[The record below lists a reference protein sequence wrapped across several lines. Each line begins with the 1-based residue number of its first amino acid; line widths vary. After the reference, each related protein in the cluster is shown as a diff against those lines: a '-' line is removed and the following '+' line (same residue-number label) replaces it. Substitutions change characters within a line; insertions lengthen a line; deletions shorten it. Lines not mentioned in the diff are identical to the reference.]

1 MVFLI
6 GIIGGTISGIIYAW
20 LTWKMMKMENET
32 KWTLLEQRIMV
43 VFSFI
48 ILAFFVGPLISH
60 LYSKQF
66 LLGGSAAI
74 WGFGLSTTLPVAVL
88 VLFRIF
94 QKRQQILLLLILNAA
109 AIFAI
114 CWLIPILYNWIMG

>member
-1 MVFLI
+1 MVLLI
-6 GIIGGTISGIIYAW
+6 GLIGGTISGITYAW
-20 LTWKMMKMENET
+20 LTWKLMKIETET
-32 KWTLLEQRIMV
+32 KWTLLEQKIMP

-48 ILAFFVGPLISH
+48 ILAVFVGPLLSY

-66 LLGGSAAI
+66 LLEGPSAI

-94 QKRQQILLLLILNAA
+94 QKRQQVLLYLILNGI
-109 AIFAI
+109 AIFGM
-114 CWLIPILYNWIMG
+114 CWLIPILNNWIIG

>member
-20 LTWKMMKMENET
+20 LTWKMMKMETET
-32 KWTLLEQRIMV
+32 KWTLLEQRMMV

-60 LYSKQF
+60 LYWKQF
-66 LLGGSAAI
+66 LLEGPAAI
-74 WGFGLSTTLPVAVL
+74 WGFGLSTTLPVAAIVF
-88 VLFRIF
+88 FRIY
-94 QKRQQILLLLILNAA
+94 QQRKQALLFLIGNGI
-109 AIFAI
+109 AIFGI
-114 CWLIPILYNWIMG
+114 CWLIPILYNWILG